1 MMVRMIPRAPLTLL
15 VLVAL
20 LLGLIITAFN
30 IWSLSSMHK
39 QYITLVHNSPA
50 PQYVKP
56 AISAP
61 TYIVYAKHPDSGYL
75 KHVFNVLERDGYAR
89 GDFNTSTDWDVMWA
103 HDYPFKKIRD
113 RMLRLKPGQRVNK
126 FPGSGYI
133 TNKVN
138 LATSGLKNV
147 PQAFQLPKEKNMFL
161 EYAKKHP
168 NKMFVQK
175 SNNHRGIQIEK
186 ISNLKLDAEGSFVQE
201 FIDNPLLVDGYKFDI
216 GLYTTLTSIDPLRV
230 YVHESDVLLRF
241 CPTKY
246 HPFDASDKNKYVVQ
260 DDYLPSWQVPS
271 FTKYMGDTTGFSF
284 KDTLNAYVKSLGK
297 DSDEMWEQ
305 MYQTI
310 VDVYRSQE
318 EHFIR
323 ATSHYP
329 HKEAFFEMVRFD
341 FVIDDQ
347 LNVYLMEANMSPN
360 LSSAHFEANALLY
373 EQVVHSLL
381 RLVGVVGRSVSGGA
395 GLVLSKA
402 EKDMQVSDK
411 DVLVSPANCVST
423 ECSDKNSCQLEQCE
437 LCKKCLSQSDL
448 NNLRRAWLER
458 KNQFVTR
465 RIFPHAV
472 SLEKAKSG
480 SMEQEELVD
489 SNRKMSKWYREKC
502 LMDKSWC
509 DH

>member
-1 MMVRMIPRAPLTLL
+1 MLPRMLPRASLTLMVVMVL
-15 VLVAL
+15 VLC
-20 LLGLIITAFN
+20 LIITAFN
-30 IWSLSSMHK
+30 IWTLSSLQAQHFALFHSNPTGQSAASK
-39 QYITLVHNSPA
+39 SA
-50 PQYVKP
+50 
-56 AISAP
+56 AP

-113 RMLRLKPGQRVNK
+113 RMLKLKPGQRVNK

-147 PQAFQLPKEKNMFL
+147 PQAFQLPKEKDLFL
-161 EYAKKHP
+161 EYAKLHP
-168 NKMFVQK
+168 DKMFVQK

-216 GLYTTLTSIDPLRV
+216 GLYTTLTSVDPLRV
-230 YVHESDVLLRF
+230 YVHDTDVLLRF

-246 HPFDASDKNKYVVQ
+246 HPFDSADKDKYVVQ

-271 FTKYMGDTTGFSF
+271 FTKYMGDTAGFSF
-284 KDTLNAYVKSLGK
+284 KDTLNAYIRTLGK
-297 DSDEMWEQ
+297 DPEEMWDQ
-305 MYQTI
+305 IHQTI
-310 VDVYRSQE
+310 VDVYKSQE
-318 EHFIR
+318 EHFTR

-341 FVIDDQ
+341 FVIDDK

-360 LSSAHFEANALLY
+360 LSSAHFPANALLY
-373 EQVVHSLL
+373 EQVVHSVL
-381 RLVGVVGRSVSGGA
+381 RLVGVVGRSVSGA
-395 GLVLSKA
+395 LPSKQ

-411 DVLVSPANCVST
+411 DVLVSPATCVTT
-423 ECSDKNSCQLEQCE
+423 ECEGKSGCVLEQCE
-437 LCKKCLSQSDL
+437 LCKQCLTREDVS
-448 NNLRRAWLER
+448 NLRRAWLER
-458 KNQFVTR
+458 RNQFATR
-465 RIFPHAV
+465 RIFPHPVTREQARTV
-472 SLEKAKSG
+472 NK
-480 SMEQEELVD
+480 EQEEMGD
-489 SNRKMSKWYREKC
+489 NNRKMSKWYREKC
-502 LMDKSWC
+502 LMDSTWC
-509 DH
+509 DN

>member
-1 MMVRMIPRAPLTLL
+1 MFPRMLPRASLTLMVVMVL
-15 VLVAL
+15 VLCL
-20 LLGLIITAFN
+20 LITTFN
-30 IWSLSSMHK
+30 IWTLSSMQA
-39 QYITLVHNSPA
+39 QYSTLLQSNPTGHQTIPS
-50 PQYVKP
+50 Q
-56 AISAP
+56 STAP
-61 TYIVYAKHPDSGYL
+61 TYLVYAKHPDSGYL
-75 KHVFNVLERDGYAR
+75 KHVYNVLERDGYVR
-89 GDFNTSTDWDVMWA
+89 GDFNTSTNWDVMWA

-113 RMLRLKPGQRVNK
+113 RMLKLKPGQRVNK

-147 PQAFQLPKEKNMFL
+147 PQAFQLPKEKDLFL
-161 EYAKKHP
+161 EYAKIHP

-230 YVHESDVLLRF
+230 YVHDTDVLLRF

-246 HPFDASDKNKYVVQ
+246 HPFDASDKDKYVVQ

-271 FTKYMGDTTGFSF
+271 FTKYMGDTAGFSF
-284 KDTLNAYVKSLGK
+284 KDTLNAYVTSLGK
-297 DSDEMWEQ
+297 DPDEMWEQ
-305 MYQTI
+305 IYQTI

-318 EHFIR
+318 DHFIR

-360 LSSAHFEANALLY
+360 LSSAHFPANALLY
-373 EQVVHSLL
+373 EQVVHSVL
-381 RLVGVVGRSVSGGA
+381 RLVGVVGRSVSSA
-395 GLVLSKA
+395 TPSKP

-411 DVLVSPANCVST
+411 DVLVSPATCVTT
-423 ECSDKNSCQLEQCE
+423 ECLDKNGCELEQCE
-437 LCKKCLSQSDL
+437 LCKKCLSREDL
-448 NNLRRAWLER
+448 SNLRRAWLER
-458 KNQFVTR
+458 RNQFATR

-472 SLEKAKSG
+472 S
-480 SMEQEELVD
+480 MEQARSENKEQAELGD
-489 SNRKMSKWYREKC
+489 SNRKMSKWYKEKC
-502 LMDKSWC
+502 LMDKTWC
-509 DH
+509 DN

>member
-1 MMVRMIPRAPLTLL
+1 MLYRMLPRASMTML
-15 VLVAL
+15 VVMVL
-20 LLGLIITAFN
+20 LLCLIITAFN
-30 IWSLSSMHK
+30 IWTLSSMQE
-39 QYITLVHNSPA
+39 QYLNLFHGNPSPQAVNA
-50 PQYVKP
+50 PK
-56 AISAP
+56 SAP
-61 TYIVYAKHPDSGYL
+61 KYIVYAKHPDSGYL
-75 KHVFNVLERDGYAR
+75 KHVFNVLERDGYVR
-89 GDFNTSTDWDVMWA
+89 GDFNTSTDWDVLWA
-103 HDYPFKKIRD
+103 HDYPFKKVRD

-147 PQAFQLPKEKNMFL
+147 PQAFQIPKEKNLFL

-186 ISNLKLDAEGSFVQE
+186 ISNLQLDAEGSFVQE

-230 YVHESDVLLRF
+230 YVHDSDVLLRF

-271 FTKYMGDTTGFSF
+271 FTKYMGGTAGFSF

-297 DSDEMWEQ
+297 NPDEMWEQ

-329 HKEAFFEMVRFD
+329 HKDAFFEMVRFD

-360 LSSAHFEANALLY
+360 LSSAHFTANALLY

-381 RLVGVVGRSVSGGA
+381 RLVGVVGRSVSGGT
-395 GLVLSKA
+395 GLLLSNA

-411 DVLVSPANCVST
+411 DVLVSPATCVST
-423 ECSDKNSCQLEQCE
+423 ECLDKSGCELEQCE
-437 LCKKCLSQSDL
+437 LCKKCLSHADL
-448 NNLRRAWLER
+448 DTLRRAWLER
-458 KNQFVTR
+458 KNQFATR

-472 SLEKAKSG
+472 SLEQAKSITK
-480 SMEQEELVD
+480 EQDELVD
-489 SNRKMSKWYREKC
+489 SNRKMSKWYKEKC

-509 DH
+509 DN

>member
-1 MMVRMIPRAPLTLL
+1 MFLRMLPRASLTLM
-15 VLVAL
+15 VVMVL
-20 LLGLIITAFN
+20 LLCLLITSFN
-30 IWSLSSMHK
+30 IWTLSSMQAQHF
-39 QYITLVHNSPA
+39 TLFHSNPTSHQPT
-50 PQYVKP
+50 PSQ
-56 AISAP
+56 STAP
-61 TYIVYAKHPDSGYL
+61 TYLVYAKHPDSGYL
-75 KHVFNVLERDGYAR
+75 KHVYNVLERDGYVR
-89 GDFNTSTDWDVMWA
+89 GDFNTSTNWDVMWA

-113 RMLRLKPGQRVNK
+113 RMLKLKPGQRVNK

-147 PQAFQLPKEKNMFL
+147 PQAFQLPKEKDLFL
-161 EYAKKHP
+161 EYAKIHP

-230 YVHESDVLLRF
+230 YVHDTDVLLRF

-246 HPFDASDKNKYVVQ
+246 HPFDASDKDKYVVQ

-271 FTKYMGDTTGFSF
+271 FTKYMGDTAGFSF
-284 KDTLNAYVKSLGK
+284 KDTLNAYVTSLGK
-297 DSDEMWEQ
+297 DPNEMWDQ
-305 MYQTI
+305 IYQTI

-318 EHFIR
+318 DHFIR

-360 LSSAHFEANALLY
+360 LSSAHFPANALLY
-373 EQVVHSLL
+373 EQVVHSVL
-381 RLVGVVGRSVSGGA
+381 RLVGVVGRSVSA
-395 GLVLSKA
+395 ATPSKP

-411 DVLVSPANCVST
+411 DVLVSPATCVTT
-423 ECSDKNSCQLEQCE
+423 ECLDKNGCQLEQCE
-437 LCKKCLSQSDL
+437 LCKKCLSREDVS
-448 NNLRRAWLER
+448 NLRRAWLER
-458 KNQFVTR
+458 RNQFATR

-472 SLEKAKSG
+472 SMKQARSENK
-480 SMEQEELVD
+480 EQAELGD
-489 SNRKMSKWYREKC
+489 SNRKMAKWYKEKC
-502 LMDKSWC
+502 LMDKTWC
-509 DH
+509 DN